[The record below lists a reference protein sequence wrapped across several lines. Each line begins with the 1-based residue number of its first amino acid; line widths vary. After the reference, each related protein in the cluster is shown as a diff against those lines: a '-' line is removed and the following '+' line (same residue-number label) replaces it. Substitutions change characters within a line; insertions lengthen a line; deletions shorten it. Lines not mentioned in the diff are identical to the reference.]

1 MIRALIVSALLAA
14 GMSAAADNAAAQSQ
28 QDTDQASAAHSAS
41 GSGAA
46 SKPKPKKVW
55 TNDDMSDVTGTIS
68 VVGTPQQQKPPNA
81 PSKISSLVPAVPSS
95 GNPKQAAATKSGDDS
110 VDPKILAQLRQQLQ
124 KLQASIDQV
133 DKQIEQ
139 LKGASRGDSK
149 NLGILTSDSF
159 GGLRALLTPSR
170 ERRSHPRRRL
180 RRRKLRNNPCRLPGL
195 DNRLRLLARPLRR
208 REQ

>member
-81 PSKISSLVPAVPSS
+81 PSKISSLVPAVPSA

-149 NLGILTSDSF
+149 NLGILTSDPSSYSMEPVPDQIKALETKKNSLQAAMDQLLDAARAS
-159 GGLRALLTPSR
+159 GIEPGQLR
-170 ERRSHPRRRL
+170 
-180 RRRKLRNNPCRLPGL
+180 
-195 DNRLRLLARPLRR
+195 
-208 REQ
+208 